1 MNGKGTETDRQ
12 HQQQEV
18 DRNYEAF
25 KKELPNLLRSDPG
38 RTALMRGGVVVTCFD
53 TERDAI
59 EAGRT
64 MFEDRRFSIQKIRS
78 RPIDLGYFSRF
89 GAPRRTAGDGA
100 ARPLKAGGNAP
111 VADNLS

>member
-25 KKELPNLLRSDPG
+25 KKELPNLLKSDPG
-38 RTALMRGGVVVTCFD
+38 RTALMRGGVVVMCFD

-89 GAPRRTAGDGA
+89 GAPRSTVGDGT

-111 VADNLS
+111 VADSLS